1 MLMESGISGIWNDMN
16 EPASFKGELP
26 ENVVFYDGGRKSTH
40 AEMHNVYGHNMARA
54 TYQALKKLTGKR
66 PFVITRAC
74 YSGSQKYAIAW
85 TGDNHSIW
93 AHLQMAIPQL
103 CNLGLSGIPYVGTDI
118 GGFGSDATKEL
129 MCRWIEVGCF
139 SPFCRNHSAMGTRR
153 QEPWTFD
160 QEVLDIYRKYLNLRY
175 ELLPYLYDL
184 CHVEEQE
191 GLPLMRP
198 LVMNYEKDEE
208 TKNLNGQFMVGDH
221 IMVAPVTEQGM
232 RQKLIYFP
240 EGEWYDYWTGEKI
253 QGGQYK
259 IRHAELDECP
269 IFVKAG
275 GILPKYPPRL
285 STSEEKDKV
294 LILEVYP
301 GKAEYVHYQDNGEDF
316 HYQEGE
322 YNLYRFSLDGNELS
336 MELIHQGYEKMYETL
351 VIRYQGEERVVKFEH
366 DYMIILE

>member
-1 MLMESGISGIWNDMN
+1 
-16 EPASFKGELP
+16 
-26 ENVVFYDGGRKSTH
+26 
-40 AEMHNVYGHNMARA
+40 
-54 TYQALKKLTGKR
+54 
-66 PFVITRAC
+66 
-74 YSGSQKYAIAW
+74 
-85 TGDNHSIW
+85 
-93 AHLQMAIPQL
+93 
-103 CNLGLSGIPYVGTDI
+103 
-118 GGFGSDATKEL
+118 
-129 MCRWIEVGCF
+129 
-139 SPFCRNHSAMGTRR
+139 
-153 QEPWTFD
+153 
-160 QEVLDIYRKYLNLRY
+160 
-175 ELLPYLYDL
+175 
-184 CHVEEQE
+184 
-191 GLPLMRP
+191 
-198 LVMNYEKDEE
+198 
-208 TKNLNGQFMVGDH
+208 
-221 IMVAPVTEQGM
+221 M

-275 GILPKYPPRL
+275 GIIPKYPPRL

-366 DYMIILE
+366 DYMITLE